1 MDQLSGPQ
9 MSKFRVKV
17 QIQLGKER
25 NLKELGAPSVISEA
39 VGMVLESILRNC
51 V

>member
-1 MDQLSGPQ
+1 

-25 NLKELGAPSVISEA
+25 NLKELGAPSVICEA